1 MKKKISKV
9 FGTVI
14 TAGLA
19 AGATMSAL
27 AYEAGD
33 IIVRAGY
40 ANVSP
45 NDDSDPL
52 AVPALD
58 ISAIPGTSV
67 EVDSGSAL
75 GITIGYM
82 LTSTLGIEL
91 LAATPFE
98 HDIEAVV
105 DGEKADVGSA
115 KHLPPTLSLVWY
127 PMGEGNSALQPYLGV
142 GVNYTTFFEEDV
154 DSEVESVASDLA
166 GIPINLDLE
175 LEDSWGL
182 AAQIGVDYSL
192 NDKWHLNASVRWIDI
207 NTEAELSM
215 SGVGDIITVDDVE
228 IDPVV
233 YQLNVGYT
241 F

>member
-1 MKKKISKV
+1 MKKTINKAI
-9 FGTVI
+9 GAVI
-14 TAGLA
+14 AAGLA
-19 AGATMSAL
+19 TGVIMPAL

-75 GITIGYM
+75 GLTIGYM
-82 LTSTLGIEL
+82 LSSTLGVEL

-105 DGEKADVGSA
+105 DGDKANVGSA

-127 PMGEGNSALQPYLGV
+127 PMGESSSALQPYVGV
-142 GVNYTTFFEEDV
+142 GVNYTTFFQEDV
-154 DSEVESVASDLA
+154 DSEVEAVASDLA
-166 GIPINLDLE
+166 GIPINLELE
-175 LEDSWGL
+175 LEDSWGM
-182 AAQIGVDYSL
+182 AAQVGVDYSL

-215 SGVGDIITVDDVE
+215 SGVGKIITVDDVE
-228 IDPVV
+228 IDPIV
-233 YQLNVGYT
+233 YQLNIGYT

>member
-1 MKKKISKV
+1 MKKTINKAI
-9 FGTVI
+9 GAAI
-14 TAGLA
+14 AAGLA
-19 AGATMSAL
+19 TGVIMPAL

-75 GITIGYM
+75 GLTIGYM
-82 LTSTLGIEL
+82 LSSTLGVEL

-105 DGEKADVGSA
+105 DGDKANVGSA

-127 PMGEGNSALQPYLGV
+127 PMGESSSALQPYVGV
-142 GVNYTTFFEEDV
+142 GVNYTTFFQEDV
-154 DSEVESVASDLA
+154 DSEVEAVASDLA
-166 GIPINLDLE
+166 GIPINLELE
-175 LEDSWGL
+175 LEDSWGM
-182 AAQIGVDYSL
+182 AAQVGVDYSL

-215 SGVGDIITVDDVE
+215 SGVGKIITVDDVE
-228 IDPVV
+228 IDPIV
-233 YQLNVGYT
+233 YQLNIGYT